1 MISPTLYGLSVRKV
15 VDYFDRFSTMDFRPI
30 MTENM
35 MFDVYW
41 EMLSGGKNQ
50 EQMVDILRS
59 DHIKSKLELK
69 MLKTL
74 GQELGKLEIFFRLL
88 NVGHRRVQLHK
99 LFQAVNNSES
109 VNNEMRL
116 CNKIA
121 NLMVNE
127 IKSKVLILESA
138 SKIARF
144 FTSSL
149 NVAAFFID
157 GGWYLEAKKILT
169 EIKRDNS
176 ILRRRLDSWDHS
188 SISELIDTECQMRL
202 LHVTCVYCN
211 FPEAEIIYR
220 EMLTKVPIPTA
231 LSSVT
236 QVPPILSLTH
246 PPSTI
251 TTDSTKPLILSTCHT
266 KYNNS
271 NTSTC
276 QSKKKTLITP
286 CVNLP
291 AQYSEFALYCFTRSQ
306 YQEAFN
312 WSMEAVKMLD
322 NDLTPKVIIDVL
334 RTASKACVVR
344 REFSKAEI
352 LIHEAVLLAREIYGE
367 HHPKYADCLA
377 DFGFYLLNVDGVS
390 KSYQAYDSALKVRE
404 AIFGDLN
411 LNSALRHEDL
421 AYATYV
427 YEYNSGHFNDA
438 KLHAETALE
447 IMNRLLPSNHLLLAS
462 SQRVLALI
470 LEEIAIDHGDKEYG
484 NTLLHRAEELHL
496 SALSLAIISFGEM
509 NVQTAK
515 HYGNLGRLYQSMER
529 FEEAQEMHLKAIKI
543 KEHLLGRDDYEVALS
558 IGHLASLY
566 NYDMKNFDKA
576 EELYLRSIAIGE
588 KLFGPAYSGLEYD
601 YRGLIRVYHETQN
614 WDKFLQFRVKLSGWK
629 DLRDRREVDR
639 SRQPHVLGGL
649 SDPQPIDNIINVVT
663 NCKLKSEAAK
673 MNGTS
678 IQNMSLDQGIGVKM
692 SDNEDELNGEDEGFK
707 DDSLKSTSRERY
719 PSDSGSTSSAMSLSM

>member
-1 MISPTLYGLSVRKV
+1 MGSPTLYQLSVRKV
-15 VDYFDRFSTMDFRPI
+15 ADKFDSFSAIDFRPLL
-30 MTENM
+30 TENM

-41 EMLSGGKNQ
+41 EMLFGGKKLDEIGN
-50 EQMVDILRS
+50 ILRS
-59 DHIKSKLELK
+59 DHMTSPLEQKRLNILSSELSN
-69 MLKTL
+69 LKT
-74 GQELGKLEIFFRLL
+74 FFSLL

-99 LFQAVNNSES
+99 LFQAVNNHVSKRM
-109 VNNEMRL
+109 EMRL
-116 CNKIA
+116 SDNLA
-121 NLMVNE
+121 DLMVQE
-127 IKSKVLILESA
+127 IQAKACFFDNTSKC
-138 SKIARF
+138 ARF
-144 FTSSL
+144 FISIL
-149 NVAAFFID
+149 NVAGFLIE
-157 GGWYLEAKKILT
+157 GGWYLEAKRILAAIRR
-169 EIKRDNS
+169 ES
-176 ILRRRLDSWDHS
+176 EILRTSLQSWRNS
-188 SISELIDTECQMRL
+188 NIAELIDTECQMRL

-211 FPEAEIIYR
+211 FSEAEVIYQ
-220 EMLTKVPIPTA
+220 EMLSKVPIPTA
-231 LSSVT
+231 LSPSISKI
-236 QVPPILSLTH
+236 PPGLSSTTSST
-246 PPSTI
+246 PSSI
-251 TTDSTKPLILSTCHT
+251 VLSTCHNH
-266 KYNNS
+266 KVS
-271 NTSTC
+271 NDAVFSNV
-276 QSKKKTLITP
+276 KNTLSSP
-286 CVNLP
+286 YVNLP

-312 WSMEAVKMLD
+312 WSMEAVKMLN
-322 NDLTPKVIIDVL
+322 NDLSPKVIIDVL

-438 KLHAETALE
+438 KLHAEIALE
-447 IMNRLLPSNHLLLAS
+447 IMNKLLPSNHLLLAS

-470 LEEIAIDHGDKEYG
+470 LEEIAIDHSDKEYG
-484 NTLLHRAEELHL
+484 SNLLQRAEELHL
-496 SALSLAIISFGEM
+496 SALSLAITSFGEM

-515 HYGNLGRLYQSMER
+515 HYGNLGRLYQSMEK
-529 FEEAQEMHLKAIKI
+529 FQDAQEMHLKAIKI
-543 KEHLLGRDDYEVALS
+543 KENLLGRDDYEVALS

-601 YRGLIRVYHETQN
+601 YRGLIRVYQETQN
-614 WDKFLQFRVKLSGWK
+614 WDMFLQYRIKLSGWK

-649 SDPQPIDNIINVVT
+649 TDPQPINNIINVVT
-663 NCKLKSEAAK
+663 NCKLKSGGAIA
-673 MNGTS
+673 NDGS
-678 IQNMSLDQGIGVKM
+678 IDNISLGSIGITVDENDDDISNM
-692 SDNEDELNGEDEGFK
+692 DELEQGN
-707 DDSLKSTSRERY
+707 LRERHL
-719 PSDSGSTSSAMSLSM
+719 SDQDSTSSAMSSSL

>member
-1 MISPTLYGLSVRKV
+1 MGSPTLYQLSVRKV
-15 VDYFDRFSTMDFRPI
+15 VQHFSSFSMVDIRPI
-30 MTENM
+30 LTENM
-35 MFDVYW
+35 MFDIYW
-41 EMLSGGKNQ
+41 EMIFGNKTR
-50 EQMVDILRS
+50 EQIGSILRS
-59 DHIKSKLELK
+59 DHLRKPQERK
-69 MLKTL
+69 MLKIL
-74 GQELGKLEIFFRLL
+74 SDELGKLDVFNSLL
-88 NVGHRRVQLHK
+88 NVGDRRVQLHK
-99 LFQAVNNSES
+99 LFQAVNTFESMNSEKRICES
-109 VNNEMRL
+109 L
-116 CNKIA
+116 A
-121 NLMVNE
+121 DLMVQDIRTKIHLVDNAVEAARLFMSALNIAGFFVEGGWFIEAKTILSE
-127 IKSKVLILESA
+127 IKKSNATLEGRLKIWNGSNMAELIL
-138 SKIARF
+138 
-144 FTSSL
+144 
-149 NVAAFFID
+149 
-157 GGWYLEAKKILT
+157 
-169 EIKRDNS
+169 
-176 ILRRRLDSWDHS
+176 
-188 SISELIDTECQMRL
+188 TECQMRL

-220 EMLTKVPIPTA
+220 EMLCKVPIPAGLT
-231 LSSVT
+231 SSVT
-236 QVPPILSLTH
+236 KVPPYSYATLNSSPAIVNSQSASDLSSCH
-246 PPSTI
+246 ST
-251 TTDSTKPLILSTCHT
+251 LSSPEVNLL
-266 KYNNS
+266 KNVK
-271 NTSTC
+271 TSVTN
-276 QSKKKTLITP
+276 P
-286 CVNLP
+286 YVNLP

-312 WSMEAVKMLD
+312 WSMEAVKMLN
-322 NDLTPKVIIDVL
+322 NDLSPKVIIDVL

-438 KLHAETALE
+438 KLHAEVALD
-447 IMNRLLPSNHLLLAS
+447 IMNKLLPSNHLLLAS

-470 LEEIAIDHGDKEYG
+470 LEEIAIDHSDKVYG
-484 NTLLHRAEELHL
+484 KNLLHRAEELHL
-496 SALSLAIISFGEM
+496 SALNLAIRSFGEM

-515 HYGNLGRLYQSMER
+515 HYGNLGRLYQSMEK
-529 FEEAQEMHLKAIKI
+529 FQEAQDMHLKAIKI
-543 KEHLLGRDDYEVALS
+543 KENLLGRDDYEVALS

-601 YRGLIRVYHETQN
+601 YRGLIRVYQETQN
-614 WDKFLQFRVKLSGWK
+614 WDKFLQYRIKLSSWK

-649 SDPQPIDNIINVVT
+649 SDPQPINNIINVVT
-663 NCKLKSEAAK
+663 SCKLLNAGNSKLSDGQLDNLNLERFGAHISDEDT
-673 MNGTS
+673 MNNDDEMKAG
-678 IQNMSLDQGIGVKM
+678 LDISVA
-692 SDNEDELNGEDEGFK
+692 
-707 DDSLKSTSRERY
+707 RERHL
-719 PSDSGSTSSAMSLSM
+719 SDDGSTSSAMSLSM